1 MYLLPIKGE
10 WIFGASTDRYQP
22 NGRKKEEEKKY
33 RKRNADRSEKKT
45 KVIEVTKIMWVN
57 MEVF

>member
-33 RKRNADRSEKKT
+33 RKRNADRSEKRLL
-45 KVIEVTKIMWVN
+45 
-57 MEVF
+57 